1 MSCVRGRVDRWEGE
15 VGLESHAED
24 LALRITRD
32 CEPMKVFKSARDPE
46 IWDVD

>member
-1 MSCVRGRVDRWEGE
+1 MRGRVDRGEGE
-15 VGLESHAED
+15 VGLESHAQD

-32 CEPMKVFKSARDPE
+32 WEPMKVFKPARDPE